1 MESIMSNERICYV
14 CGSTQNL
21 HKHHIFGGSNR
32 KTSDK
37 EGCWVYLCGCH
48 HNLSDHGVHYDK
60 ELDLRLK
67 RECQAKWEVGRGRAE
82 FLRTF
87 MRSYL

>member
-14 CGSTQNL
+14 CGSNQNL

-32 KTSDK
+32 KISEK
-37 EGCWVYLCGCH
+37 EGCWVYLCGYH
-48 HNLSDHGVHYDK
+48 HNLSNHGVHYDK

-67 RECQAKWEVGRGRAE
+67 RECQAKWEVGRGRQA
-82 FLRTF
+82 FMQKF